1 MYKHKEI
8 SEVAL
13 EEVLRDLPITFT
25 HSMNGALSK
34 EIREGELGAAAI
46 VMAKG
51 KTPGHD
57 GVPLEFYQKSWP
69 YVCIDYHAMFLQGFE
84 EGTFH
89 EGITKGLISLIP
101 KEGDKTDLNYWRP
114 ITLLTAAYKIFAKTL
129 QLRLQPILKDII
141 SPEQTVFLPL
151 RFILDNI
158 VLTQETLHWAKT
170 SRQPTVFLKLDFSKA
185 YDKVSWRFFFLTMSK
200 MGVSEVFISWV
211 KLLFNNATA
220 AVNFNGCPN
229 KSFKV
234 EMGVRQGCP
243 LAPYLFLIVGE
254 ALTQLITK
262 AVEEKRIKGI
272 TLLGGKKQQSISQY
286 ADDSSFM
293 VRGEK
298 RYVDELVR
306 LLKVFSEASGIE
318 INWEKSSAYWFDKF
332 THKPV
337 WLNGYG
343 WQWVEEGDLSK
354 LLGTPFGLNLD
365 TKDMYRFLYGKI
377 SRKLD
382 YWSIMKLSLAGRA
395 VICNQIL
402 LSTLWFFITVWG
414 GSNKI

>member
-1 MYKHKEI
+1 
-8 SEVAL
+8 
-13 EEVLRDLPITFT
+13 
-25 HSMNGALSK
+25 
-34 EIREGELGAAAI
+34 
-46 VMAKG
+46 
-51 KTPGHD
+51 
-57 GVPLEFYQKSWP
+57 
-69 YVCIDYHAMFLQGFE
+69 
-84 EGTFH
+84 
-89 EGITKGLISLIP
+89 
-101 KEGDKTDLNYWRP
+101 
-114 ITLLTAAYKIFAKTL
+114 
-129 QLRLQPILKDII
+129 
-141 SPEQTVFLPL
+141 
-151 RFILDNI
+151 
-158 VLTQETLHWAKT
+158 
-170 SRQPTVFLKLDFSKA
+170 
-185 YDKVSWRFFFLTMSK
+185 MSK
-200 MGVSEVFISWV
+200 MGVSEEFIRWV

-220 AVNFNGCPN
+220 AVNLNGCPS

-234 EMGVRQGCP
+234 ERGVRQGCP
-243 LAPYLFLIVGE
+243 LAPYIFLVVGE

-262 AVEEKRIKGI
+262 AVAEGRIKGI
-272 TLLGGKKQQSISQY
+272 TLPGGKKQLNISKY

-306 LLKVFSEASGIE
+306 LLKVFSEAFGMQ

-365 TKDMYRFLYGKI
+365 TKDVYQFLYSKI
-377 SRKLD
+377 SKKLD
-382 YWSIMKLSLAGRA
+382 YWSIVKLSLAGRA

-402 LSTLWFFITVWG
+402 ISTLWFFITVWG